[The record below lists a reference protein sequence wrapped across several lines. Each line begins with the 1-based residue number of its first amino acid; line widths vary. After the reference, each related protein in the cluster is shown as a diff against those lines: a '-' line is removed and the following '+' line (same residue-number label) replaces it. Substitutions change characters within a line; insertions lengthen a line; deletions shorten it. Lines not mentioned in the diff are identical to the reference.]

1 MVSIEYAAGFFDGEG
16 CVNCSTNKSGSP
28 FIRTLVVNTNTE
40 ILEMF
45 KQRWGGDINAN
56 YKPKAHWKQAYT
68 WRLSHNAAGVF
79 LQDIQPFLVIKA
91 KQCELALEFIAM
103 RPSKG
108 YKWTDDKIVDATEII
123 NQIKLAN
130 KKGVALNGTK

>member
-28 FIRTLVVNTNTE
+28 FIRTLVVNTNIE

-56 YKPKAHWKQAYT
+56 YRPKAHWKQAYT
-68 WRLSHNAAGVF
+68 WRLSHSAAGLF
-79 LQDIQPFLVIKA
+79 LKDIQPFLVIKA
-91 KQCELALEFIAM
+91 KQCELAL
-103 RPSKG
+103 
-108 YKWTDDKIVDATEII
+108 
-123 NQIKLAN
+123 KL
-130 KKGVALNGTK
+130 